1 MIIEA
6 LKGSVPDAFTEAF
19 QTKDPVYKAI
29 AVRYRADAA
38 DKKTN
43 AIDYGGEL
51 QFLKSKGV
59 AGLDNGLSVD
69 ENEFLFTSENLPEIV
84 YLLLRGLT
92 QRLK

>member
-1 MIIEA
+1 LIIEA
-6 LKGSVPDAFTEAF
+6 LKGSLPDVFAEAF

-29 AVRYRADAA
+29 AERYCADAA

-43 AIDYGGEL
+43 VVDYAGEL

-59 AGLDNGLSVD
+59 SGLDNGLSVE